1 VVGKKVKWAGDCSI
15 LVGVGG
21 EGREYIESLRG
32 YKTPSNPDVKPSMY
46 FGTGGTKK
54 LLIKF
59 EFLITNF
66 EKKHA
71 PMSVGRAPIRKVDYL
86 T

>member
-1 VVGKKVKWAGDCSI
+1 MVGKKVKWAGDCSI

-54 LLIKF
+54 QFECATRSIIPNTQPRAAVTQLL
-59 EFLITNF
+59 T
-66 EKKHA
+66 
-71 PMSVGRAPIRKVDYL
+71 
-86 T
+86 